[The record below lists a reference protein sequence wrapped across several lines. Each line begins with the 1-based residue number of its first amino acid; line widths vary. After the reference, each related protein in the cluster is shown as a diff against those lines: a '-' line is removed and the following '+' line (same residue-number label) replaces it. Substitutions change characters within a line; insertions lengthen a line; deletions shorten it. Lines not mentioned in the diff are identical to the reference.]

1 MLNTHRDLVSII
13 TPSYNSEKFI
23 VETIESIIN
32 QTYTNWEL
40 IITDDCSSD
49 TTVEIIESFIQKDN
63 RISLYTLKSNQ
74 GAGVARNHS
83 IQVAKGRFIAFCDS
97 DDQWKIN
104 KLELQ
109 LNSMLKKNTV
119 LSYSGYDVIGENG
132 TFIKTIY
139 PPKIITLK
147 KILSNNYI
155 GCLTAI
161 YDSKKIGKQYMPLIR
176 KRQDWVL
183 WITILKKIKKTEGI
197 SGSLAIYRLRSNS
210 ISSNKFN
217 LIVHNWKVYHHV
229 LGYNKFKS
237 VLLMTN
243 FLAHYAIKNIK

>member
-1 MLNTHRDLVSII
+1 MKDKLVSII
-13 TPSYNSEKFI
+13 TPSYNCEKFI
-23 VETIESIIN
+23 SETINSIIN
-32 QTYTNWEL
+32 QTFTDWEL
-40 IITDDCSSD
+40 IITDDYSSD
-49 TTVEIIESFIQKDN
+49 NSIGVIESFIKKDD
-63 RISLYTLKSNQ
+63 RIRLYTLKSNQ
-74 GAGVARNHS
+74 GAGAARNHS
-83 IQVAKGRFIAFCDS
+83 IKMAKGRYIAFCDS

-109 LNSMLKKNTV
+109 LNLMIKNNIV

-132 TFIKTIY
+132 NYIRTIY
-139 PPKIITLK
+139 PPKIITFK

-161 YDSKKIGKQYMPLIR
+161 YDSKIIGKQYMPLIR

-197 SGSLAIYRLRSNS
+197 NTSLATYRLRSNS
-210 ISSNKFN
+210 ISRNKFN
-217 LIVHNWKVYHHV
+217 LIIHNWNVYHQV

-237 VLLMTN
+237 VLLMLN
-243 FLAHYAIKNIK
+243 FIIHYAIKVIK

>member
-1 MLNTHRDLVSII
+1 MKELVSII

-23 VETIESIIN
+23 SETINSIIN
-32 QTYTNWEL
+32 QTYTTWEL
-40 IITDDCSSD
+40 LITDDHSSD
-49 TTVEIIESFIQKDN
+49 NTLGVIESFIRKDD
-63 RISLYTLKSNQ
+63 RIRLYTLKSNQ
-74 GAGVARNHS
+74 GAGAARNHS
-83 IQVAKGRFIAFCDS
+83 IKMAKGRYIAFCDS

-109 LNSMLKKNTV
+109 LNLMKKNNIV
-119 LSYSGYDVIGENG
+119 LSYSGYDVIAENG
-132 TFIKTIY
+132 NYIRTIY
-139 PPKIITLK
+139 PPKIITFK

-161 YDSKKIGKQYMPLIR
+161 YDSKLIGKQYMPLIR

-197 SGSLAIYRLRSNS
+197 NTSLATYRLRSNS
-210 ISSNKFN
+210 ISRNKFN
-217 LIVHNWKVYHHV
+217 LIIHNWNVYHQV

-237 VLLMTN
+237 VLPMLN
-243 FLAHYAIKNIK
+243 FIIHYAIKVIK

>member
-1 MLNTHRDLVSII
+1 MKELVSII

-23 VETIESIIN
+23 SETINSIIN
-32 QTYTNWEL
+32 QTYTTWEL
-40 IITDDCSSD
+40 LITDDHSSD
-49 TTVEIIESFIQKDN
+49 NTLGVIESFIRKDD
-63 RISLYTLKSNQ
+63 RIRLYTLKSNQ
-74 GAGVARNHS
+74 GAGAARNHS
-83 IQVAKGRFIAFCDS
+83 IKMAKGRYIAFCDS

-109 LNSMLKKNTV
+109 LNLMKKNNIV
-119 LSYSGYDVIGENG
+119 LSYSGYDVIAENG
-132 TFIKTIY
+132 NYIRTIY
-139 PPKIITLK
+139 PPKIITFK

-161 YDSKKIGKQYMPLIR
+161 YDSKLIGKQYMPLIR

-197 SGSLAIYRLRSNS
+197 NTSLATYRLRSNS
-210 ISSNKFN
+210 ISRNKFN
-217 LIVHNWKVYHHV
+217 LIIHNWNVYHQV

-237 VLLMTN
+237 VLLMLN
-243 FLAHYAIKNIK
+243 FIIHYAIKVIK

>member
-1 MLNTHRDLVSII
+1 MKTPKILVSII
-13 TPSYNSEKFI
+13 TPSYNSELFI
-23 VETIESIIN
+23 TETILSIQN
-32 QTYTNWEL
+32 QTFKNWEL

-49 TTVEIIESFIQKDN
+49 NTAGVIESFVKKDD
-63 RISLYTLKSNQ
+63 RIRFYTLKSNQ
-74 GAGVARNHS
+74 GSGAARNHS
-83 IQVAKGRFIAFCDS
+83 IKMAKGRYIAFCDS
-97 DDQWKIN
+97 DDQWKVN

-109 LNSMLKKNTV
+109 LNLMINNNMA

-132 TFIKTIY
+132 KFIRTIY

-161 YDSKKIGKQYMPLIR
+161 YDSEKIGKQYMPLIR

-183 WITILKKIKKTEGI
+183 WITILKKIKKAEGI
-197 SGSLAIYRLRSNS
+197 KTSLAIYRLRSNS
-210 ISSNKFN
+210 ISNNKFN
-217 LIVHNWKVYHHV
+217 LIIHNWNVYNKV

-237 VLLMTN
+237 VLLMLN
-243 FLAHYAIKNIK
+243 FIVHYAVKVIK

>member
-1 MLNTHRDLVSII
+1 MKDKLVSII

-23 VETIESIIN
+23 SETINSIIN
-32 QTYTNWEL
+32 QTFTDWEL
-40 IITDDCSSD
+40 IITDDYSSD
-49 TTVEIIESFIQKDN
+49 NSIGVIESFIKKDD
-63 RISLYTLKSNQ
+63 RIRLYTLKSNQ
-74 GAGVARNHS
+74 GAGAARNHS
-83 IQVAKGRFIAFCDS
+83 IKMAKGRYIAFCDS

-109 LNSMLKKNTV
+109 LNLMIKNNIV

-132 TFIKTIY
+132 NYIRTIY
-139 PPKIITLK
+139 PPKIITFK

-161 YDSKKIGKQYMPLIR
+161 YDSKIIGKQYMPLIR

-197 SGSLAIYRLRSNS
+197 NTSLATYRLRSNS
-210 ISSNKFN
+210 ISRNKFN
-217 LIVHNWKVYHHV
+217 LIIHNWNVYHQV

-237 VLLMTN
+237 VLLMLN
-243 FLAHYAIKNIK
+243 FIIHYAIKVIK